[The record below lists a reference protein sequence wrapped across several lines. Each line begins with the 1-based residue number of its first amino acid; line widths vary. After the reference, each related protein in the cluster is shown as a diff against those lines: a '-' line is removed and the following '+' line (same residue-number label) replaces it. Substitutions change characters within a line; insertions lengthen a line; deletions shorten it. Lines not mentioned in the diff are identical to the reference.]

1 MIAWSFSSMKSTSIK
16 PYKNFKIGDLQKAL
30 DNDPSKKVLKNA
42 YLVSEQVIKEYFE
55 NIGSSRISRSLED
68 LVKIIQECMNRGEL
82 EFIDIFQI
90 TKKDFHTYTHRI
102 NIGLYCMALANKL
115 QMKPE
120 AIRKTGLGGML
131 FVIGKKSI
139 LHKIV
144 MK

>member
-1 MIAWSFSSMKSTSIK
+1 
-16 PYKNFKIGDLQKAL
+16 
-30 DNDPSKKVLKNA
+30 
-42 YLVSEQVIKEYFE
+42 VIKEYFE